1 MVLQEK
7 FGWLKGGLSKKLKI
21 MRKRKSKLSKAIQ

>member
-7 FGWLKGGLSKKLKI
+7 FGWLKGGLLKIIKI
-21 MRKRKSKLSKAIQ
+21 MRRKSKLSKAIQ

>member
-7 FGWLKGGLSKKLKI
+7 FGWKGGLLKI
-21 MRKRKSKLSKAIQ
+21 IKVMRRKSKLSKGIQ